1 MPDCIQ
7 RAHDSR
13 ADALVARAFSP
24 IYALRP
30 ALAVGDHLRISL
42 NRFGRLGRKT
52 RYPRLTRYD
61 DGVLVVVS
69 ATPGVL
75 LRAPAAEK
83 SGNRDQ
89 QNADSDKQNL
99 FGPDAHLFVL
109 HHR

>member
-1 MPDCIQ
+1 MPKRVK

-24 IYALRP
+24 IYTLRS
-30 ALAVGDHLRISL
+30 ALAVGNHLRVSL
-42 NRFGRLGRKT
+42 NRFGCLGRKT

-75 LRAPAAEK
+75 LRAAAAEK

-89 QNADSDKQNL
+89 QNADADK
-99 FGPDAHLFVL
+99 
-109 HHR
+109 

>member
-1 MPDCIQ
+1 MPKRVK

-24 IYALRP
+24 IYAPRP
-30 ALAVGDHLRISL
+30 ALAVGDHLRVSL
-42 NRFGRLGRKT
+42 NRFGRFGRKA
-52 RYPRLTRYD
+52 RYPRLTCND

-69 ATPGVL
+69 AALGVF
-75 LRAPAAEK
+75 LRAAAAEK

-89 QNADSDKQNL
+89 QNADADKQNL